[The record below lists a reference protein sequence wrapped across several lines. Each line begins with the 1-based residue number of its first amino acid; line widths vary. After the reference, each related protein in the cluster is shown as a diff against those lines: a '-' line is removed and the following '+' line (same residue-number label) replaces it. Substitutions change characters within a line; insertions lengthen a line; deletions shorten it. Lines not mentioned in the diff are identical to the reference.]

1 MMQRAVSVRA
11 LAPVAAML
19 LFASLALAQE
29 QPVRQP
35 PKEVALQAAAG
46 GVTQPSKEEALRAVA
61 GPLAGAPAA
70 GISACSLCYSCGGAW
85 PVFSGVVPTRA
96 GASPWERGA
105 GCAGALTPTADT
117 GPYLCCRP

>member
-1 MMQRAVSVRA
+1 MRQRAVLVRRS
-11 LAPVAAML
+11 AAVVVVL
-19 LFASLALAQE
+19 LFASPALAQG
-29 QPVRQP
+29 QGGQQP
-35 PKEVALQAAAG
+35 PKAVALQAAAG
-46 GVTQPSKEEALRAVA
+46 DRAQPSKEEALRAVA

-105 GCAGALTPTADT
+105 GCSGSLTPTSDT